1 MASLHATVIFRGYIE
16 CITGL
21 HIGSSSDKMEIGGV
35 DSPVIR
41 HPHTKYPYIPGSSLK
56 GKLRTLLEFALQAV
70 PETGEPSAHPDIL
83 RIFGAG
89 ITNKNNSPSGPGR
102 IIVRDCH
109 PTPETI
115 HMWENEVD
123 SSLLFTEYKAE
134 NTLNRLTS
142 AANPRFIERVVPGS
156 TFAFEIIYLVFTLNN
171 DLKSNIVEV
180 NNDIKNIIQ
189 AMRLLEHNYIG
200 KSGSRG
206 YGKIKFHCFKPHVI
220 YVNDYKEGTEN
231 YIRYFSEPR
240 KSDTISV
247 SELNFQFPNS

>member
-1 MASLHATVIFRGYIE
+1 MASLHATIIFRGYIE

-56 GKLRTLLEFALQAV
+56 GKLRSLLEFALQAV
-70 PETGEPSAHPDIL
+70 PASGEPSSDDVNIT

-89 ITNKNNSPSGPGR
+89 ITNNNVSPTGPGR
-102 IIVRDCH
+102 LIVRDCH
-109 PTPETI
+109 PTPDTVS
-115 HMWENEVD
+115 MWENEVD

-134 NTLNRLTS
+134 NTINRLTS

-156 TFAFEIIYLVFTLNN
+156 KFNFEIIYLVYSLSNSLDFNTKN
-171 DLKSNIVEV
+171 DV
-180 NNDIKNIIQ
+180 NNDIKNLIQ

-206 YGKIKFHCFKPHVI
+206 YGKIRFHCLSPLIIHT
-220 YVNDYKEGTEN
+220 NDYKEGNEN
-231 YIRYFSEPR
+231 YLKYFS
-240 KSDTISV
+240 SV
-247 SELNFQFPNS
+247 ENQTYFSVASLNFEF